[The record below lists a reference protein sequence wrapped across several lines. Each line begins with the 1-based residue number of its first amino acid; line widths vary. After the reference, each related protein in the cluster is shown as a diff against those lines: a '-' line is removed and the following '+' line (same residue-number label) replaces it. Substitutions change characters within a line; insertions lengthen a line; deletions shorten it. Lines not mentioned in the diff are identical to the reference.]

1 MKGDSFVDVAI
12 NVLIG
17 LIVGYLV
24 GIVLAA
30 IAAFVFGFDE
40 AARFIA
46 IGSGLLGAIV
56 ATPVA
61 NRLQGRSR

>member
-1 MKGDSFVDVAI
+1 MKGDSFVNIAI

-30 IAAFVFGFDE
+30 IAASVFDLEE

-46 IGSGLLGAIV
+46 IGCGLVGAIM

-61 NRLQGRSR
+61 NRLQSRSR